1 MLICFIKT
9 FFKIGSEELDLPP
22 NFMSQTN
29 YSRTGRILGFIL
41 SLLVLFGVS
50 FYSLIVFWPLPELA
64 SPLTIKVEKGASLK
78 EIGEDLKEKKVINDS
93 QTFVLAARIM
103 GHETSIRAGLFSLSD
118 LRSNYHIVQQLVNG
132 TPVLKKI
139 TIPEGMRKEQIATAF
154 QDALGLDRRVFI
166 SLCEDKKFIQSL
178 GLQVSSLEGFLF
190 PNTYHFHENETS
202 IRIIQTM
209 VLEYQKLFNNELKH
223 RLSDLGL
230 TELEM
235 VTLASIIEGEAIYD
249 SERPLISSVYHNRLK
264 KGMRLQADPTIQFI
278 IDDGP
283 RRLLKKDLKIQ
294 SPYNTYKIYGLPPG
308 PINSPGR
315 ESLLAALLPVDADFL
330 FFVANG
336 EGYHTFSKTEKEHNI
351 AKKKFQRYRKSLKR
365 QQAKK

>member
-1 MLICFIKT
+1 
-9 FFKIGSEELDLPP
+9 
-22 NFMSQTN
+22 
-29 YSRTGRILGFIL
+29 
-41 SLLVLFGVS
+41 
-50 FYSLIVFWPLPELA
+50 
-64 SPLTIKVEKGASLK
+64 
-78 EIGEDLKEKKVINDS
+78 
-93 QTFVLAARIM
+93 
-103 GHETSIRAGLFSLSD
+103 
-118 LRSNYHIVQQLVNG
+118 VQQLVNG

-154 QDALGLDRRVFI
+154 QDALGLDAGVFI
-166 SLCEDKKFIQSL
+166 SLCEDKRFIQSL
-178 GLQVSSLEGFLF
+178 GLEVPTLEGFLF

-209 VLEYQKLFNNELKH
+209 VSEYQKLFKNDLKH
-223 RLSDLGL
+223 RLSDFGL

-315 ESLLAALLPVDADFL
+315 ESLLAALSPADADFF

-336 EGYHTFSKTEKEHNI
+336 EGYHTFSKTEKDHNT
-351 AKKKFQRYRKSLKR
+351 AKKKFQRYRKNLKR
-365 QQAKK
+365 QQAKNKVTRD

>member
-1 MLICFIKT
+1 MD
-9 FFKIGSEELDLPP
+9 SEELDLPP

-209 VLEYQKLFNNELKH
+209 VLEYQKLFNNELKL
-223 RLSDLGL
+223 RLSDFGL
-230 TELEM
+230 TELEI

-308 PINSPGR
+308 PINSPGK

-336 EGYHTFSKTEKEHNI
+336 EGYHTFSKTQKEHNI